1 MFPDSETMRAAAILV
16 AALAFEGLAFFLVV
30 RTVRAT
36 PRGTPG
42 RARKLVV
49 QSLFATALTL
59 LCLTVAF
66 PTTRLEKRPAR
77 VKVIVDDSLSM
88 TRKLK
93 DGAEVR
99 DHADALVA
107 ALKTRCERRG
117 RPVETRFLSGA
128 SSFSGA
134 LASPLD
140 DLEEGRESPRPGALL
155 LLTDGIANP
164 PSAETRSDVRRVV
177 LGASRPALNWRLA
190 ELATTPPDVSSDD
203 ATVEAS
209 IELDGADAPRS
220 AVVELWRKRD
230 AAPPERV
237 WSEKIAVDAIGVEGS
252 GKTEFR
258 RTWQI
263 DDASGLWL
271 LAVVDEDDAATFSPE
286 ALRPDAPDSIR
297 PKETQ
302 LADNAQ
308 TFSLD
313 QSGKITRVLLIDDLP
328 RWEYRYLRETLRR
341 EPTVELQTLL
351 LAADPE
357 VVRDDPI
364 AVAPDALDRATLA
377 RFDVAIVGDLTRK
390 QWQDA
395 IPALPDVVT
404 REGSTTSL
412 WLTGAERLAR
422 DPDWRKFPEARLAPG
437 TPVDP
442 APVEEDADLNV
453 VWRVAPTALGRQIW
467 TRLEAENLPEL
478 TRAFS
483 AVVPSAGTA
492 TLLVARRSDSEE
504 DDPLILARSLGKNA
518 ILWQATDEMWR
529 LQTLD
534 DKSVYRSFVLQ
545 TLDYLTS
552 PDRLNL
558 DGDADVPLETLKTE
572 DVFDYFAPENA
583 RRLATLRELEN
594 VAADATDAALDLR
607 NLSQEESLTRF
618 NAFLNNLDSS
628 LPDETTPVKR
638 PILPLNLLFP
648 VVIALFLLTMFL

>member
-16 AALAFEGLAFFLVV
+16 AALAFEGLAFSLVV

-36 PRGTPG
+36 PKGTPG
-42 RARKLVV
+42 RARKLVA
-49 QSLFATALTL
+49 QSLFATSLTL
-59 LCLTVAF
+59 LCLTVAL
-66 PTTRLEKRPAR
+66 PTTRLERRPAR
-77 VKVIVDDSLSM
+77 VKIIVDDSLSM

-117 RPVETRFLSGA
+117 GPFETRFLSGA

-190 ELATTPPDVSSDD
+190 DLAATPPDVSSDD

-220 AVVELWRKRD
+220 AVVSLWRKRD
-230 AAPPERV
+230 DAPPERV
-237 WSEKIAVDAIGVEGS
+237 WMEKVAVDAS
-252 GKTEFR
+252 GKTAFR
-258 RTWQI
+258 QTWQV
-263 DDASGLWL
+263 DDARGTWL
-271 LAVVDEDDAATFSPE
+271 LAVVDEGDAESF
-286 ALRPDAPDSIR
+286 ALESLTPDAPDSIR

-313 QSGKITRVLLIDDLP
+313 QSGKKTRVLLIDDLP

-377 RFDVAIVGDLTRK
+377 RFDVVIVGDLTRK
-390 QWQDA
+390 QWHDA

-412 WLTGAERLAR
+412 WLIGAERLAR
-422 DPDWRKFPEARLAPG
+422 DPDWRKLPEARLAPG
-437 TPVDP
+437 TPVNP
-442 APVEEDADLNV
+442 APVEEYADLNV

-467 TRLEAENLPEL
+467 TRLDSENLPEL
-478 TRAFS
+478 THAFS

-504 DDPLILARSLGKNA
+504 DEPLILARSLGKNA
-518 ILWQATDEMWR
+518 VLWQATDEMWR
-529 LQTLD
+529 FQTLD
-534 DKSVYRSFVLQ
+534 DKTVYRSFVLQ

-552 PDRLNL
+552 PNRLNP
-558 DGDADVPLETLKTE
+558 DGDSVAPLETPKTE
-572 DVFDYFAPENA
+572 GVFDYFAPENA
-583 RRLATLRELEN
+583 RRLAMLRELEN
-594 VAADATDAALDLR
+594 VAADAKDAALDLR
-607 NLSQEESLTRF
+607 DLSQEESLKRF
-618 NAFLNNLDSS
+618 DAFLAALDST
-628 LPDETTPVKR
+628 LPDEAAPVKR
-638 PILPLNLLFP
+638 PILPLNLAFP
-648 VVIALFLLTMFL
+648 LVIAIFLLAIFL